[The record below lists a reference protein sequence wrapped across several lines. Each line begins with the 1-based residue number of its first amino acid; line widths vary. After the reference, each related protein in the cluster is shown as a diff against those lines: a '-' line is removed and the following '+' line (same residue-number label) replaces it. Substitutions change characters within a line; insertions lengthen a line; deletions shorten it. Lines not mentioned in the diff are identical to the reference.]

1 MDSHSKTLLTLLVRF
16 AVLCGAF
23 TLLVVNERHRGTRP
37 LGWEVPAL
45 ALVLLV
51 LSFSIAYDATQ
62 LIYAWRRPVARPADE
77 TDVLL
82 VVINE

>member
-1 MDSHSKTLLTLLVRF
+1 MNAHTVTLLTLLLRVV
-16 AVLCGAF
+16 VLCGAF
-23 TLLVVNERHRGTRP
+23 SLLVVNERYRGTRP

-62 LIYAWRRPVARPADE
+62 LIYAWRRPVARPAEE

-82 VVINE
+82 VVINK